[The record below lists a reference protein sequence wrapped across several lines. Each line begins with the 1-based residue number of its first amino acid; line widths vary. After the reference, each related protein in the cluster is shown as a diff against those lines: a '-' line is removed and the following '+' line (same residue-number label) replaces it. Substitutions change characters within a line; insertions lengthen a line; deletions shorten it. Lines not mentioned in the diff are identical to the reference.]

1 MKKTVLL
8 LTSVFVLMLGL
19 VGCSSS
25 DKGLQMSNVEMRTV
39 TDVKGEVEIPV
50 NPQRIVDISG
60 ASDILSILG
69 YDVIGTANSDG
80 YDYTKF
86 PTYLEDVLGDAQ
98 DFRL

>member
-25 DKGLQMSNVEMRTV
+25 DKGSDVNVEMRTV

-50 NPQRIVDISG
+50 NPKRIVDISG

-80 YDYTKF
+80 YDYTKV
-86 PTYLEDVLGDAQ
+86 PT
-98 DFRL
+98 

>member
-25 DKGLQMSNVEMRTV
+25 DKGSDVNVEMRTV

-50 NPQRIVDISG
+50 NPKRIVDIS
-60 ASDILSILG
+60 
-69 YDVIGTANSDG
+69 
-80 YDYTKF
+80 
-86 PTYLEDVLGDAQ
+86 
-98 DFRL
+98 

>member
-25 DKGLQMSNVEMRTV
+25 DKGSDVNVEMRTV

-80 YDYTKF
+80 YDYTK
-86 PTYLEDVLGDAQ
+86 
-98 DFRL
+98 